1 MLTSPR
7 CLSCPVN
14 RVWSY
19 DYTPGSASTDYVPI
33 AVSRPGAHYLADCLT
48 DFSQT
53 FDGSFFLDLKAGPEV
68 VALEKPE
75 GDGFNLQ
82 VREITYIGH
91 TAARLHAV
99 DSLSRQPV
107 L

>member
-1 MLTSPR
+1 MLNNPR
-7 CLSCPVN
+7 CLSCPVD

-19 DYTPGSASTDYVPI
+19 DYTPGSASTVYAPI
-33 AVSRPGAHYLADCLT
+33 AVSRPGAQHLADCLT

-68 VALEKPE
+68 VTLERAE

-82 VREITYIGH
+82 V
-91 TAARLHAV
+91 
-99 DSLSRQPV
+99 SRKVV
-107 L
+107 LLTR